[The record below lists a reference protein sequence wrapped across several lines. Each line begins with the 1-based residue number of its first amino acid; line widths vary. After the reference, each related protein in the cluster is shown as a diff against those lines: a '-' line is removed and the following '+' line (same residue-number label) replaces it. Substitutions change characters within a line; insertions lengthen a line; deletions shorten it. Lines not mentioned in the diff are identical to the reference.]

1 MSLQYQDD
9 YYGDNNRDGNSTDLI
24 DQRRKTQAEKDAA
37 KGKFKDQSLKKFEI
51 IAENYSKFS
60 KS

>member
-37 KGKFKDQSLKKFEI
+37 KGM
-51 IAENYSKFS
+51 YSYVFIEGSNLWVKGS
-60 KS
+60 NKVIP

>member
-37 KGKFKDQSLKKFEI
+37 KGE
-51 IAENYSKFS
+51 FS
-60 KS
+60 FIQGSNLWVK